1 MRSKKKLVLILSC
14 LAATAAFS
22 TASISTEY
30 YKSKH
35 TSTLSCQPASND
47 EHASD
52 GLRYAKSGLTN
63 VGKHKTVT
71 VRCPVN
77 LDGETEGSSYT
88 YDIHLIAKGTANKDA
103 RTLKCALTE
112 VASANRSK
120 KQIQVRSADIT
131 GTSVKS
137 LSWLGVEKLAV
148 NGESAF
154 TLECKLPP
162 KVGLA
167 NITVKRMG

>member
-1 MRSKKKLVLILSC
+1 MQSKKKLVLVLSC

-35 TSTLSCQPASND
+35 TSTLACQPSSNE

-52 GLRYAKSGLTN
+52 GLRYAKSGLNN
-63 VGKHKTVT
+63 VDQNKTIT

-77 LDGETEGSSYT
+77 LDGETVGYKYT
-88 YDIHLIAKGTANKDA
+88 YDIHLIAKGTAKRAA
-103 RTLKCALTE
+103 RQLKCALTE

-131 GTSVKS
+131 GTSAKS

-148 NGESAF
+148 NGGSAF